1 MWEFRIR
8 RYLHYKRYLFRV
20 KLHSQS
26 RSGVERTV
34 DVRHTVVHIHAQV
47 LSRVTDDAEA
57 IRNRV
62 DQLKRERLAGEMA
75 EGYRAEAQRPS
86 LDAEWAGVETE
97 GL

>member
-1 MWEFRIR
+1 MRTTISIPDDIYAAAKEV
-8 RYLHYKRYLFRV
+8 LGA
-20 KLHSQS
+20 
-26 RSGVERTV
+26 RSFSELAT
-34 DVRHTVVHIHAQV
+34 
-47 LSRVTDDAEA
+47 EA

-75 EGYRAEAQRPS
+75 EGYRAEAQAPS